1 MNENLKLF
9 FEEVA
14 KSEELQSKL
23 VHAANADEAYAIASE
38 TTPGFSKEEFVEAMI
53 ELRDEQSDLSVDD
66 LEKVAGG
73 SDDGTIFALGLAL
86 AALWLID

>member
-23 VHAANADEAYAIASE
+23 VHAADADEAYAIASE

-53 ELRDEQSDLSVDD
+53 ELRDAQSDLSVDD

-73 SDDGTIFALGLAL
+73 ADQGIIFTVSLAL
-86 AALWLID
+86 AALWIMD